1 MPIFKLTPL
10 FAILSAAFLPH
21 ALPAQTAES
30 EMRYEVSFYGCE
42 KTGSGS
48 DEFFKKGEDEILK
61 AVKKDFGKFAEKL
74 FAQPVIIAKGAQSGS
89 SRILSPSGMPLYPD
103 MQGKAPGDGMK
114 FPRFKS
120 DVALKLEGGDV
131 AITIDCDLNEG
142 FPAGYKGGFLVSK
155 DALGTPMPLAS
166 FVSDRGDGT
175 RDYKALFM
183 VLKKVSD

>member
-1 MPIFKLTPL
+1 MPISRLIPL
-10 FAILSAAFLPH
+10 PAILSAAFFFH

-30 EMRYEVSFYGCE
+30 EMHYEVSFYACE
-42 KTGSGS
+42 RTGNGS
-48 DEFFKKGEDEILK
+48 DEFFKKGEYEILK

-74 FAQPVIIAKGAQSGS
+74 FTQPVIIAKGARSGS

-103 MQGKAPGDGMK
+103 MQGKAPGDGLK
-114 FPRFKS
+114 FPSFKS
-120 DVALKLEGGDV
+120 DVALKLEEGDV
-131 AITIDCDLNEG
+131 VITIDCGLNDG

-175 RDYKALFM
+175 RDFKALFM
-183 VLKKVSD
+183 ILKKVSD